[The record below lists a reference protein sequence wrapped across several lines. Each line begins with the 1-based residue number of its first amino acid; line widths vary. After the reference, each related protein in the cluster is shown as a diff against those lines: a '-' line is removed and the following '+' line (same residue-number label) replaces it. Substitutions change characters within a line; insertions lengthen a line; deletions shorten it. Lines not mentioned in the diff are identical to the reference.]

1 MTWFSLFTKP
11 CLFCQTFKQF
21 PVQVHFSYVFLVH
34 HNYYVIENLKD
45 FLQVALQS
53 ICLKLIVSVLHI
65 FISLFGFFPASLYF
79 IISPADSSKIFS
91 LPEHRITHSYLE
103 VFLSVGSVCHLLA
116 QHTQGLVDMAKTL
129 VPPPGLF
136 HQNRYAEGEG
146 YKPLGSLFKNIF
158 LCFLIY

>member
-1 MTWFSLFTKP
+1 MS
-11 CLFCQTFKQF
+11 FCRTFKQF

-53 ICLKLIVSVLHI
+53 ICLKLIVSIFHI

-129 VPPPGLF
+129 VPPQVYSIKIAMLRVRVTNPWDLYLKIF
-136 HQNRYAEGEG
+136 FYA
-146 YKPLGSLFKNIF
+146 F
-158 LCFLIY
+158 